1 MRQRNWALKRKR
13 RCGEN
18 FNTVGGMDDGSSDDG
33 GMGGSSS
40 FSASASGLP
49 NGNHQRHCR
58 HDKPTIL
65 GSKYRATRYGPPSGK
80 SWRRGRIMTG
90 DHVAGCP
97 LLPTCW
103 GIPAP
108 GLDLHGSVDA
118 GMQAVPRVI
127 G

>member
-1 MRQRNWALKRKR
+1 MQQRSWALKRKR

-49 NGNHQRHCR
+49 NGNHQRHHLR
-58 HDKPTIL
+58 QEE
-65 GSKYRATRYGPPSGK
+65 R
-80 SWRRGRIMTG
+80 
-90 DHVAGCP
+90 
-97 LLPTCW
+97 
-103 GIPAP
+103 
-108 GLDLHGSVDA
+108 GLDRPLGKKRLPYIR
-118 GMQAVPRVI
+118 MLTAVNENFGLRWR